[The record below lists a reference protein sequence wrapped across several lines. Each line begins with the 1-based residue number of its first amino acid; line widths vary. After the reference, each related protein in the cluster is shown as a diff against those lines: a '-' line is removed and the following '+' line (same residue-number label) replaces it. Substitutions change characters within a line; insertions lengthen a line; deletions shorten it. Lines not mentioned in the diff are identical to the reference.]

1 MALEFSDSNVLGPA
15 AAAGPYAWLR
25 RLLAVCVFLAVGA
38 CAMPDERQA
47 GKLPDGTVSVLLT
60 HLKSLGESN
69 QKVVADLEYRKDWD
83 GLAKAA
89 EAGIKLDPHN
99 ADWWFVAG
107 YAYSRSDRHGLAV
120 ARFTERVRLAP
131 DDILGSNML
140 AQAYRDSG
148 QPARALQVLNN
159 AHLTRPGTPATYYLL
174 GECYT
179 DLNRFLP
186 AAAAY
191 RESVKLDAK
200 FTRSWFGLG
209 RSAAELGN
217 RGDYDQ
223 ALKALREL
231 DPALAKEL
239 AAIRPRARSN

>member
-1 MALEFSDSNVLGPA
+1 MRHATLIDFLRPRFAVAVLVA
-15 AAAGPYAWLR
+15 S
-25 RLLAVCVFLAVGA
+25 LLGA
-38 CAMPDERQA
+38 CAPAPYTE
-47 GKLPDGTVSVLLT
+47 GKLADGTTSVLLT

-69 QKVVADLEYRKDWD
+69 QKVIAGLESAKDWD
-83 GLAKAA
+83 GLARAA
-89 EAGIKLDPHN
+89 EAAIKLDPHN

-107 YAYSRSDRHGLAV
+107 YAYSKSGRYGLAV
-120 ARFTERVRLAP
+120 QRFSERVRLAP
-131 DDILGSNML
+131 DDMLGWNML
-140 AQAYRDSG
+140 AQSYRDAD
-148 QPARALQVLNN
+148 QPLRAVQTLTN
-159 AHLTRPGTPATYYLL
+159 AHVVRPGTPATYYLL
-174 GECYT
+174 GESYS

-191 RESVKLDAK
+191 RESVKMDSK
-200 FTRSWFGLG
+200 FARAWFGLG

-239 AAIRPRARSN
+239 AAIKPRQR